1 MNFKYNSRID
11 FVKDFV
17 DFVEQSCDENSNI
30 GYRMVCGRLYY
41 ALYHKAIYDNN
52 FTNESGSMH
61 GHIKDYIIDKNLKGK
76 YFIFYAL
83 RQWADYK
90 VDDIK
95 QEDFKGKKQLV
106 SLCKFL
112 LGKKL
117 KCRGLG
123 R

>member
-1 MNFKYNSRID
+1 MSFKYNSRID

-41 ALYHKAIYDNN
+41 ALYHKAVYDNG

-61 GHIKDYIIDKNLKGK
+61 GHIKNNITANNLRNH
-76 YFIFYAL
+76 YLMFYRL
-83 RQWADYK
+83 RQWADYE

-95 QEDFKGKKQLV
+95 KEYFKGKKQLV
-106 SLCKFL
+106 SLCKSL
-112 LGKKL
+112 LDKKL